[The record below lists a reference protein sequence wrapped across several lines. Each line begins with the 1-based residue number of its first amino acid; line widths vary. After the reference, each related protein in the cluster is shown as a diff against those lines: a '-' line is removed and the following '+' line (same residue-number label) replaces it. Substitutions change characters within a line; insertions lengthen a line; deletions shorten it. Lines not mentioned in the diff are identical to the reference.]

1 MKKILAVITAI
12 SLVATPSFYLVS
24 CHPGTQSFLPSE
36 DNSLTPDINQFLTG
50 YHLTEIAEGDY
61 LAHHTTGDDS
71 IFSMFNGTN
80 EFHTLSPTI
89 NFQYDNSSKVDSF
102 DINSNVLFKIY
113 LAPTKDK
120 LPSLQS
126 IASFMQLFPMLKNS
140 TNYTY
145 SSGQVT
151 IPQINL
157 AGETSTI
164 TLYYTT
170 INLNS
175 DDFWNWEINKDLN
188 NYFVNIL
195 ETQKYLKIKQNS
207 TNDDVLKTWLSDVYN
222 NPGALEPVHLS
233 NIKTIKNIDDFFQYL
248 VRGKLTLTFSNLFTS
263 IPSYSD
269 VMETV
274 FTNKIG
280 EFKWTLR
287 AKYLIV

>member
-12 SLVATPSFYLVS
+12 LVAATPSYYLVS
-24 CHPGTQSFLPSE
+24 CQRGEQTYLPIE
-36 DNSLTPDINQFLTG
+36 NNSLTLDINQFLAG
-50 YHLTEIAEGDY
+50 YHLEEISEGDY

-89 NFQYDNSSKVDSF
+89 NLQYDNSSKVDSF

-120 LPSLQS
+120 LPSLQT
-126 IASFMQLFPMLKNS
+126 IANFMQLFPMLKNS

-145 SSGQVT
+145 SSGQVELQ
-151 IPQINL
+151 QINL
-157 AGETSTI
+157 SGQPSNI

-207 TNDDVLKTWLSDVYN
+207 SNDDVLKTWLADVYN
-222 NPGALEPVHLS
+222 NSGALEPVHLS
-233 NIKTIKNIDDFFQYL
+233 NIKAIKNIDDFFQYL
-248 VRGKLTLTFSNLFTS
+248 ICGKLTLTFSNLFTS
-263 IPSYSD
+263 IPNYSD
-269 VMETV
+269 VMEAV

-287 AKYLIV
+287 AKYLIA